1 MKYISRIN
9 RPRSGYGW
17 LVRYKG
23 RGKWFADSKYGS
35 SEKALVAARFYLI
48 ERKRKEPLPPGSG
61 VPGVIKSYIR
71 VGDKKVP
78 CFVVQFK
85 RAGIFK
91 RFYPHH
97 YESEQEALVEAA
109 KFHYETQ
116 QELQRLERRQKEANG
131 KPSISPYAYE

>member
-17 LVRYKG
+17 LVRYQG
-23 RGKWFADSKYGS
+23 QGKWFADSKYGD

-48 ERKRKEPLPPGSG
+48 ERKRKNPLPPGSG

-85 RAGIFK
+85 QAGIFK

-97 YESEQEALVEAA
+97 YASEQEALVEAA
-109 KFHYETQ
+109 KFRHETQ
-116 QELQRLERRQKEANG
+116 QELLRIERRQQETNTKSAA
-131 KPSISPYAYE
+131 SMFAYE